1 MVDWAR
7 LGWNMERECT
17 RETVRPAILLFILII
32 ILIIQTV
39 LCVDKEVCAVKRTFF
54 SITGG
59 FPFFFSPANFPESKE
74 DLTS

>member
-1 MVDWAR
+1 MLVDWAR

-54 SITGG
+54 SG
-59 FPFFFSPANFPESKE
+59 FPFFLSSANFPESKE